1 MSIQSTTTEEMGRG
15 LCSLWLKCHTVCVE
29 VDRFAPGESP
39 GRGRKKKKK
48 DNSSRLMD
56 SWWFTARSRRLP
68 LSALETSF
76 FGVYIAPV
84 TAID

>member
-48 DNSSRLMD
+48 KKRQFKQVDGQLVVH
-56 SWWFTARSRRLP
+56 RRLP